1 MAGLAFKTLGGAGE
15 DIVLIH
21 GFGSDR
27 LSWLATSP
35 ALMAVARVHALDL
48 PGHGDSPADVADAS
62 PLALARRVTGTL
74 AEHGLGRV
82 HLVGHSLGA
91 GLALLI
97 AAQQPE
103 RVASLSLIA
112 PAGLGFGVD
121 RAFLAAYP
129 ELVDPQTI
137 MAMLRKLVVQPLL
150 INKMMVQRVQA
161 HLTRDG
167 VRETLRAISKGLV
180 HHEAELSKAAETI
193 TSLDL
198 PRLTLWGER
207 DVINPL
213 DQERLQAFGGVRHV
227 IANTGHLPHIE
238 NPKLANEHIT
248 NFLKHN
254 VAA

>member
-15 DIVLIH
+15 DVLLIH

-35 ALMAVARVHALDL
+35 ALMPVARVHALDL
-48 PGHGDSPADVADAS
+48 PGHGDSPAGAADGS
-62 PLALARRVTGTL
+62 PLALARLVTGTL
-74 AEHGLGRV
+74 TGQGLGRV
-82 HLVGHSLGA
+82 HLVGHSQGG

-103 RVASLSLIA
+103 RVASLTLIA
-112 PAGLGFGVD
+112 PAGLGLGVD

-129 ELVDPQTI
+129 ELDDAQAI
-137 MAMLRKLVVQPLL
+137 MVMLRQLVVQPLL

-161 HLTRDG
+161 HLARDG
-167 VRETLRAISKGLV
+167 VRETLRAIGTGLV

-198 PRLTLWGER
+198 PRLTLWGEG
-207 DVINPL
+207 DAINPL
-213 DQERLQAFGGVRHV
+213 NEDRLRAFGGVRHV
-227 IANTGHLPHIE
+227 IANAGHLPHIE
-238 NPKLANEHIT
+238 NPKLANEYLT